1 MCRRRH
7 EGDDLAADREL
18 LDEPTMWG
26 LLEARVAATPDALMV
41 TDDRRSI
48 TFAEFRG
55 EAERAA
61 AGLRELGVGEG
72 STVAW
77 QLPTWIETVV
87 VMAALC
93 RLGARQVPLLPIYKE
108 RELRFCLEQS
118 EATFMLHPGVW
129 RGTDFTA
136 TVRNSGVLDA
146 GALALVEC
154 DRALPQGDPATL
166 PPAPV
171 PADGERLRWVFYTS
185 GTTADPKGV
194 QHGDR
199 SVIAGGYPQGDRQ
212 GFRPGD
218 RYGLAFPFTHIG
230 GATNLAAVL
239 ICGFQLV
246 LAEAFDPDATTAFY
260 RRHDV
265 TVTGG
270 GTAFYLAFLDQQ
282 RKAGAEKIF
291 PHLRFMSG
299 GAAPMPPHLHPEV
312 RDVLGGKGVAH
323 CYGMTEGCTIGMN
336 DPDDTDDHLMYTV
349 GRPVSRVE
357 LRIRDLEG
365 HDLPPNTEGQ
375 VTIRGPLVFAG
386 YLDEALNA
394 DVFDAEGW
402 FSTGDL
408 GVLDDDG
415 YLKIVGRIKDIIIRK
430 GENVSAAEVEG
441 VLAALPAIADVGVIG
456 VPDEARGEMVCA
468 VVELEPGATLTLDD
482 VVVHCVDAGMM
493 RQKIPERLELVDT
506 VPRNT
511 AGKIEKRV
519 LRQRFGA

>member
-1 MCRRRH
+1 MGQ
-7 EGDDLAADREL
+7 EAEVL
-18 LDEPTMWG
+18 LDEPTMWE
-26 LLEARVAATPDALMV
+26 LLEARVALTPDAAMV
-41 TDDRRSI
+41 ADDRRSI
-48 TFAEFRG
+48 TFAEFRE

-61 AGLRELGVGEG
+61 AGLRDLGVGEG
-72 STVAW
+72 TTVAW
-77 QLPTWIETVV
+77 QLPTWIETIVL
-87 VMAALC
+87 MAALA

-118 EATFMLHPGVW
+118 QATFMLHPGTW
-129 RGTDFTA
+129 RGTDYTA
-136 TVRNSGVLDA
+136 AVRNSGVLDS
-146 GALALVEC
+146 GTLTLVEC
-154 DRALPQGDPATL
+154 DHALPQGDPATL
-166 PPAPV
+166 PSPPA
-171 PADGERLRWVFYTS
+171 AEDGEQRRWVFYTS

-194 QHGDR
+194 QHCDR

-246 LAEAFDPDATTAFY
+246 LAEAFEPDATTAFY

-282 RKAGAEKIF
+282 RKHGAERIF
-291 PHLRFMSG
+291 PNLRFMSG

-312 RDVLGGKGVAH
+312 REVLGGKGVAH

-336 DPDDTDDHLMYTV
+336 DPDDTDDHLMHTV
-349 GRPVSRVE
+349 GRPVSRISV
-357 LRIRDLEG
+357 RIRDLDG
-365 HDLPPNTEGQ
+365 HDLPPDTEGQ
-375 VTIRGPLVFAG
+375 VTIRGPLMFAG
-386 YLDEALNA
+386 YLDESLNA
-394 DVFDAEGW
+394 EVFDDEGW

-408 GVLDDDG
+408 GMLDADG

-441 VLAALPAIADVGVIG
+441 VLAAHPAIADVGVIG
-456 VPDEARGEMVCA
+456 VPDEARGELVCA

-482 VVVHCVDAGMM
+482 VVEHCVDAGMM

-519 LRQRFGA
+519 LRAQFGTADQ